1 MNPLASSCGEIMDTV
16 RGRITQELQLE
27 VRGNNKVLVPGC
39 EPTSSLSSK
48 ALSAYMAA
56 GKSCKNALVDLNDA
70 LQAIPGSYVK
80 YGHNYNKGVRQKWYV
95 LPPIEY
101 NCPCE
106 AHVDYYDILRN
117 IPGSETPVQ
126 EAFDKCDLVGQG
138 FCPSPDFD
146 QMLPPPSSTYSNEGE
161 FPVVGGVLPP
171 VPPWA
176 ID

>member
-1 MNPLASSCGEIMDTV
+1 M
-16 RGRITQELQLE
+16 QLE

-48 ALSAYMAA
+48 TLSAYMAA

-70 LQAIPGSYVK
+70 LNAIPGSYVK
-80 YGHNYNKGVRQKWYV
+80 YGYNFNKGVRQKWFV
-95 LPPIEY
+95 LPSIEY

-106 AHVDYYDILRN
+106 PHIDYYDILRN
-117 IPGSETPVQ
+117 ISGSEIPIK
-126 EAFDKCDLVGQG
+126 EEFDKCDLVGMG
-138 FCPSPDFD
+138 YCPSPDFD
-146 QMLPPPSSTYSNEGE
+146 TVAPPPSSTYAEEGE
-161 FPVVGGVLPP
+161 FPAVGGILPP